1 MHTPKLKGHFL
12 RFLIGPCV
20 AGILTLGCE
29 AGEQSEVVSQ
39 PTEPEE
45 PEAVQAAAEMAPLE
59 PTDEYDVI
67 DPDMSCEDA
76 NRFSVRTV
84 ERLGYEVTSFTPA
97 SDDKKGV
104 IEAKQMGRWGGEEG
118 VSVTI
123 ACDPNGVRIA
133 TRSDVTP
140 CEQANMVMRQAVE
153 SSGFTVTTYTPA
165 SLMKAGLITGEK
177 EGAEPTSITITCYIE
192 RNRVEM
198 DTSEDSPVL
207 ENVDFY
213 KALTDFQLGFF
224 TAFNKLEE
232 RLASNPADQDRLYV
246 TLRPLNVVDNQVVF
260 GTKEL
265 AVLPL
270 KVNISNPTQQTYL
283 LETQRI
289 ALVDSSGKR
298 VKPIGAGETAFPT
311 PSLTDRSIGPG
322 ASIQGY
328 LYYPLGT
335 YTGARGSLADQRS
348 QEREGFSV
356 EFKAW

>member
-1 MHTPKLKGHFL
+1 MYTPKSKG
-12 RFLIGPCV
+12 RVVIGLYL
-20 AGILTLGCE
+20 AGILTGGC
-29 AGEQSEVVSQ
+29 APGEQPDVVSQ
-39 PTEPEE
+39 STEPKAS
-45 PEAVQAAAEMAPLE
+45 EAVQTATESAPLE

-67 DPDMSCEDA
+67 DSDMSCEDA
-76 NRFSVRTV
+76 SRFSVRTV
-84 ERLGYEVTSFTPA
+84 ERLGYEVTAFTPA
-97 SDDKKGV
+97 SDAAEGK

-123 ACDPNGVRIA
+123 ACGPDGVRV
-133 TRSDVTP
+133 TPRSDVTP
-140 CEQANMVMRQAVE
+140 CEQANIVMRQAVE

-165 SLMKAGLITGEK
+165 TLMKAGLITGEK

-213 KALTDFQLGFF
+213 QALTDFQLGFF

-232 RLASNPADQDRLYV
+232 RAVSDSADRDRLYV
-246 TLRPLNVVDNQVVF
+246 TLRPLNMVDNQVVF

-265 AVLPL
+265 AVLPI

-283 LETQRI
+283 FETQRI
-289 ALVDSSGKR
+289 MLMDTSGKR
-298 VKPIGAGETAFPT
+298 VKPLNEGETAFPA

-322 ASIQGY
+322 ANIQGY

-335 YTGARGSLADQRS
+335 YTGARGSLAEQRS
-348 QEREGFSV
+348 QEREGFSI
-356 EFKAW
+356 EFKS

>member
-1 MHTPKLKGHFL
+1 MSTPTSKEPV
-12 RFLIGPCV
+12 LIGLCL
-20 AGILTLGCE
+20 AAILTLGCTS
-29 AGEQSEVVSQ
+29 GEPPDVASP
-39 PTEPEE
+39 PTEPKE
-45 PEAVQAAAEMAPLE
+45 PEAVQTVAVAPLE

-84 ERLGYEVTSFTPA
+84 ERLGYEVSAFTPA
-97 SDDKKGV
+97 TDDTEGK
-104 IEAKQMGRWGGEEG
+104 IEAKQMGRWGGEEA

-123 ACDPNGVRIA
+123 ACGPNGARIA

-153 SSGFTVTTYTPA
+153 SSGFTITTYTPA
-165 SLMKAGLITGEK
+165 TLLKAGLITGEK

-207 ENVDFY
+207 NNVDFY
-213 KALTDFQLGFF
+213 QALSDFQLGFF

-232 RLASNPADQDRLYV
+232 RLARNPADQDRLYV
-246 TLRPLNVVDNQVVF
+246 ALRPLNMVDTQVVF
-260 GTKEL
+260 GTREL
-265 AVLPL
+265 AVLPI
-270 KVNISNPTQQTYL
+270 KVSISNPTQQTYL

-289 ALVDSSGKR
+289 MLMDAAGQR
-298 VKPIGAGETAFPT
+298 VKPLSEGEPRFPT
-311 PSLTDRSIGPG
+311 PALTDRSIGPG
-322 ASIQGY
+322 ASLQGY

-348 QEREGFSV
+348 QEREGFSI
-356 EFKAW
+356 EFKPW

>member
-1 MHTPKLKGHFL
+1 MYTPTLKG
-12 RFLIGPCV
+12 RVVIGLYL
-20 AGILTLGCE
+20 AGILTGGCTS
-29 AGEQSEVVSQ
+29 GEQPEVASP
-39 PTEPEE
+39 PTEPKA
-45 PEAVQAAAEMAPLE
+45 PEAVQMAAAIAPLE
-59 PTDEYDVI
+59 PTDEHDVI

-84 ERLGYEVTSFTPA
+84 ERLGYEVTAFTPA
-97 SDDKKGV
+97 SDDTEGK

-123 ACDPNGVRIA
+123 ACGPNGVRIA
-133 TRSDVTP
+133 PRSDVTP
-140 CEQANMVMRQAVE
+140 CEQANIVMRQAVE

-165 SLMKAGLITGEK
+165 TLMKAGLITGEK

-207 ENVDFY
+207 DNVDFY
-213 KALTDFQLGFF
+213 QALTDFQLGFF

-232 RLASNPADQDRLYV
+232 RVASNAADQDRLYM
-246 TLRPLNVVDNQVVF
+246 TLRPLNMVDNQVVF

-265 AVLPL
+265 AVLPI

-289 ALVDSSGKR
+289 LLVDASGKR
-298 VKPIGAGETAFPT
+298 VKPIGEGETAFPA

-322 ASIQGY
+322 ANIQGY

-335 YTGARGSLADQRS
+335 YTGARGSLAEQRS
-348 QEREGFSV
+348 QEREGFSI
-356 EFKAW
+356 EFKS

>member
-1 MHTPKLKGHFL
+1 MHTPKLKG
-12 RFLIGPCV
+12 RILIGLCLAGMMTFGCAPSEQPEV
-20 AGILTLGCE
+20 A
-29 AGEQSEVVSQ
+29 SQ
-39 PTEPEE
+39 QAESKE
-45 PEAVQAAAEMAPLE
+45 PEAVQMATDLAPLA

-76 NRFSVRTV
+76 NRFSVRAV
-84 ERLGYEVTSFTPA
+84 ERLGYEVTAFTPA
-97 SDDKKGV
+97 SDDAEGK

-118 VSVTI
+118 VSITI
-123 ACDPNGVRIA
+123 ACGPNGARIS

-140 CEQANMVMRQAVE
+140 CDQANMVMRQAVE
-153 SSGFTVTTYTPA
+153 SSGFTITTYTPA
-165 SLMKAGLITGEK
+165 TLLKAGLITGEK
-177 EGAEPTSITITCYIE
+177 DGAEPTSITITCYIE

-207 ENVDFY
+207 SNVDFY
-213 KALTDFQLGFF
+213 QALRDFQLGFF

-232 RLASNPADQDRLYV
+232 RLASNPADQNRLYV
-246 TLRPLNVVDNQVVF
+246 ALRPLNIVDNQVVF

-265 AVLPL
+265 AVLPI

-283 LETQRI
+283 LEIQRI
-289 ALVDSSGKR
+289 MLMDAAGKR
-298 VKPIGAGETAFPT
+298 VKPISEGEAAFPA
-311 PSLTDRSIGPG
+311 PSLTDRPVGPG

-335 YTGARGSLADQRS
+335 YTGARGSLADQRN

-356 EFKAW
+356 EFKPW

>member
-1 MHTPKLKGHFL
+1 MYTPTLKG
-12 RFLIGPCV
+12 RVVIGLCL
-20 AGILTLGCE
+20 AGILAGGCTS
-29 AGEQSEVVSQ
+29 GEQPEGASQ
-39 PTEPEE
+39 PTEPKE
-45 PEAVQAAAEMAPLE
+45 PEAVQLAAAIAPLK

-76 NRFSVRTV
+76 NRFSVRAV
-84 ERLGYEVTSFTPA
+84 ERLGYEVTDFTPA
-97 SDDKKGV
+97 TDDAEGK
-104 IEAKQMGRWGGEEG
+104 IEAKQMGRWGGEET

-123 ACDPNGVRIA
+123 ACGSDGARIA

-140 CEQANMVMRQAVE
+140 CDQANMIMRQAVE

-165 SLMKAGLITGEK
+165 TLLKAGLITGEK

-198 DTSEDSPVL
+198 GTSEDSPVL
-207 ENVDFY
+207 GNVDFY
-213 KALTDFQLGFF
+213 QALSDFQLGFF

-232 RLASNPADQDRLYV
+232 RLARNPADQDRLYV
-246 TLRPLNVVDNQVVF
+246 ALRPLNIVDNQVVF

-265 AVLPL
+265 AVLPI
-270 KVNISNPTQQTYL
+270 KVNISNPTRQTYL

-289 ALVDSSGKR
+289 MLMDASGKR
-298 VKPIGAGETAFPT
+298 VKPLSEGETAFPA

-322 ASIQGY
+322 ANIQGY

-335 YTGARGSLADQRS
+335 YTGARGSLADQRN

-356 EFKAW
+356 EFKPW

>member
-1 MHTPKLKGHFL
+1 MSTPALKG
-12 RFLIGPCV
+12 RVVIGLCL
-20 AGILTLGCE
+20 AGILAGGCTS
-29 AGEQSEVVSQ
+29 GEQPDVASQ
-39 PTEPEE
+39 PTESKE
-45 PEAVQAAAEMAPLE
+45 PEAVQMAAEMAPLE

-76 NRFSVRTV
+76 NRFSVRAA
-84 ERLGYEVTSFTPA
+84 ERLGYEVTAFTPA
-97 SDDKKGV
+97 TDDAEGK
-104 IEAKQMGRWGGEEG
+104 IEAKQMGRWGGEEN

-123 ACDPNGVRIA
+123 ACGSNGVRIA

-140 CEQANMVMRQAVE
+140 CEQANMIMRQAVE

-165 SLMKAGLITGEK
+165 TLLKAGLITGEK
-177 EGAEPTSITITCYIE
+177 EGTEPTSITITCYIE

-198 DTSEDSPVL
+198 ETSEDSPVL
-207 ENVDFY
+207 DDVDFY
-213 KALTDFQLGFF
+213 QALSDFQLGFF
-224 TAFNKLEE
+224 TAFNKAEG

-265 AVLPL
+265 TVLPL

-289 ALVDSSGKR
+289 MLMDTAGKR
-298 VKPIGAGETAFPT
+298 VKPFSEGETAFPA
-311 PSLTDRSIGPG
+311 PSLTDRPVGPG
-322 ASIQGY
+322 ANIQGY

-335 YTGARGSLADQRS
+335 YTGARGSLADKRN

-356 EFKAW
+356 EFKPW

>member
-1 MHTPKLKGHFL
+1 MPTPKLKG
-12 RFLIGPCV
+12 RVVIGLYL
-20 AGILTLGCE
+20 AGMMTFGC
-29 AGEQSEVVSQ
+29 APSEQPEVVSPQ
-39 PTEPEE
+39 TEPEE
-45 PEAVQAAAEMAPLE
+45 PETVQMATDPAPLE

-84 ERLGYEVTSFTPA
+84 ERLGYEVTAFTPA
-97 SDDKKGV
+97 SDDTQGV
-104 IEAKQMGRWGGEEG
+104 IAAKQMGRWGGEEG

-123 ACDPNGVRIA
+123 ACGPNGVRIA

-140 CEQANMVMRQAVE
+140 CEQANMAMRRALE
-153 SSGFTVTTYTPA
+153 SSGFTITTYTPA
-165 SLMKAGLITGEK
+165 SLIKAGLIAGEK

-198 DTSEDSPVL
+198 DTSEDSPIL
-207 ENVDFY
+207 GNVAFY
-213 KALTDFQLGFF
+213 QALSDFQLGFF

-232 RLASNPADQDRLYV
+232 RLARNPADQDRLYV
-246 TLRPLNVVDNQVVF
+246 ALRPLNMVDNQVVF
-260 GTKEL
+260 GTREL

-270 KVNISNPTQQTYL
+270 KVNISNPTRQTYL

-289 ALVDSSGKR
+289 MLLDAAGKR
-298 VKPIGAGETAFPT
+298 VKPISEGESPFPA
-311 PSLTDRSIGPG
+311 PPLTDRPVGPG

-335 YTGARGSLADQRS
+335 YTGARGSLADQRN

>member
-1 MHTPKLKGHFL
+1 MHTPKLKG
-12 RFLIGPCV
+12 RVLIGLCL
-20 AGILTLGCE
+20 AGILTVGCTS
-29 AGEQSEVVSQ
+29 GEQPEVASP

-45 PEAVQAAAEMAPLE
+45 PEAVQMAAELAPLA

-67 DPDMSCEDA
+67 DPDLSCEDA

-84 ERLGYEVTSFTPA
+84 ERLGYEVTAFTPA
-97 SDDKKGV
+97 SDDTPGV
-104 IEAKQMGRWGGEEG
+104 IAAKQMGRWGGEEG
-118 VSVTI
+118 VTVTI
-123 ACDPNGVRIA
+123 ACGPNGARIA

-140 CEQANMVMRQAVE
+140 CEQANMIMRRALE
-153 SSGFTVTTYTPA
+153 SSGFTITTYTPA
-165 SLMKAGLITGEK
+165 SLMKAGEVAGEK
-177 EGAEPTSITITCYIE
+177 EGTEPTSITITCYIE

-198 DTSEDSPVL
+198 DTSEDNPAL
-207 ENVDFY
+207 DNVAFY
-213 KALTDFQLGFF
+213 QALSDFQLGFF

-246 TLRPLNVVDNQVVF
+246 ALRPFNVVDNQVVF

-265 AVLPL
+265 AVLPI
-270 KVNISNPTQQTYL
+270 KVNISNPTRQTYL

-289 ALVDSSGKR
+289 MLMDAAGQR
-298 VKPIGAGETAFPT
+298 VKPISEDASSFPA
-311 PSLTDRSIGPG
+311 PSLIDRPVGPG
-322 ASIQGY
+322 ANVQGY

-335 YTGARGSLADQRS
+335 YTGARGSLADQRN

>member
-1 MHTPKLKGHFL
+1 MHKPTRKGP
-12 RFLIGPCV
+12 FLIGLCV
-20 AGILTLGCE
+20 AGILTLGCD
-29 AGEQSEVVSQ
+29 AGEQQQVASQ
-39 PTEPEE
+39 QAEQK
-45 PEAVQAAAEMAPLE
+45 PEAVQMSAAIPPLE

-67 DPDMSCEDA
+67 EPDMSCEDA

-97 SDDKKGV
+97 SDAKEGV

-123 ACDPNGVRIA
+123 ACGPNGARMMA
-133 TRSDVTP
+133 RSDVTP
-140 CEQANMVMRQAVE
+140 CDQANMVMRQALE
-153 SSGFTVTTYTPA
+153 SSGFTITTYTPA
-165 SLMKAGLITGEK
+165 TFMTAGVIAGEK

-207 ENVDFY
+207 DNVAFY
-213 KALTDFQLGFF
+213 QALSDFQLGFF
-224 TAFNKLEE
+224 TTFNKVEE
-232 RLASNPADQDRLYV
+232 RLASNPADQKRLYV
-246 TLRPLNVVDNQVVF
+246 TLRPLNSVDNQVVF

-270 KVNISNPTQQTYL
+270 KVNISNLTQQTYM
-283 LETQRI
+283 LETRKI
-289 ALVDSSGKR
+289 TLMDSSGKR
-298 VKPIGAGETAFPT
+298 VTPMSEGETSFPA
-311 PSLTDRSIGPG
+311 PSLTDRPIGPG

-335 YTGARGSLADQRS
+335 YTGARGSLADQRN
-348 QEREGFSV
+348 QEREGFSI
-356 EFKAW
+356 EFKPW

>member
-1 MHTPKLKGHFL
+1 MPKPKLKGHF
-12 RFLIGPCV
+12 FIGLCV
-20 AGILTLGCE
+20 AGIMTLGCD
-29 AGEQSEVVSQ
+29 AGEQQEVTSQ
-39 PTEPEE
+39 QTEQKE

-67 DPDMSCEDA
+67 EPDMSCEDA

-84 ERLGYEVTSFTPA
+84 ERLGYEVTSFTTA
-97 SDDKKGV
+97 SDDKEGV

-118 VSVTI
+118 VSVAI
-123 ACDPNGVRIA
+123 SCGPNGVRIA

-165 SLMKAGLITGEK
+165 TLMTAGVVTGEK

-198 DTSEDSPVL
+198 DTSEDSPIL
-207 ENVDFY
+207 SNVDFY
-213 KALTDFQLGFF
+213 KALADFQLGFF
-224 TAFNKLEE
+224 TAFSKIEG
-232 RLASNPADQDRLYV
+232 RVARNPADQDRLYI
-246 TLRPLNVVDNQVVF
+246 TLRLLNIVDNQVVF

-270 KVNISNPTQQTYL
+270 KVNISNPTQQTYM

-289 ALVDSSGKR
+289 MLMDAAGKR
-298 VKPIGAGETAFPT
+298 VKPMSEGETSFPA
-311 PSLTDRSIGPG
+311 PSLTDRPVGPG

-335 YTGARGSLADQRS
+335 YTGARGSLADQRN

-356 EFKAW
+356 EFKPW

>member
-1 MHTPKLKGHFL
+1 MHTPKLEG
-12 RFLIGPCV
+12 RVLIGLCLAGMMTFGCAPSEQAEV
-20 AGILTLGCE
+20 A
-29 AGEQSEVVSQ
+29 SQ
-39 PTEPEE
+39 QTEPKE
-45 PEAVQAAAEMAPLE
+45 PEAVQMATDLAPLA

-76 NRFSVRTV
+76 NRFSVRAV
-84 ERLGYEVTSFTPA
+84 ERLGYEVTALTPA
-97 SDDKKGV
+97 SDDTEGK

-123 ACDPNGVRIA
+123 VCGPNGARIS

-140 CEQANMVMRQAVE
+140 CEQANMVMRRAVE
-153 SSGFTVTTYTPA
+153 SSGFTITTYTPA
-165 SLMKAGLITGEK
+165 TLLKAGLITGEK

-207 ENVDFY
+207 SNVDFY
-213 KALTDFQLGFF
+213 QALSDFQLGFF

-232 RLASNPADQDRLYV
+232 RLASNPADQNRLYV
-246 TLRPLNVVDNQVVF
+246 ALRPLNMVDNQVVF

-265 AVLPL
+265 AVLPI

-283 LETQRI
+283 LEIQRI
-289 ALVDSSGKR
+289 MLMDAAGRR
-298 VKPIGAGETAFPT
+298 VKPISEGETAFPA
-311 PSLTDRSIGPG
+311 PSLTDRPVGPG

-335 YTGARGSLADQRS
+335 YTGARGSLADQRN

-356 EFKAW
+356 EFKPW